1 MGKRKRSSGDHNKT
15 KYNSSSGNV
24 SVLSSFFFFGKND
37 FVVVWLPDK
46 MVRNEAKKGNFES

>member
-1 MGKRKRSSGDHNKT
+1 MGKRKRSSGDHNKN

-24 SVLSSFFFFGKND
+24 SVLSSSFLKKND